1 MAVDR
6 PSSWASLSP
15 WGQRGLVEAT
25 LTTQMQ
31 VAQSLARILPLCP
44 HDPRGRGWYVSHC
57 VKGEL
62 RHEEMPVKV
71 ELRCE
76 LTWQATGE
84 PGPDLFSPRLSLPD
98 LRRPPAPSQRGPA
111 PLSHVEPQQVPREAW
126 VSNNS
131 RRPGADPARYQGRRS
146 RAIWP
151 RSCPGGLTFP
161 APFQRNPTP
170 RAVLS
175 LPQARPARLPPLSTD
190 QNDAG
195 QPHAGPSLSVART
208 ELSTWPCL
216 ALGLWGPAR
225 GGQPVSQAP
234 RAPTGCSSHRRECS
248 R

>member
-1 MAVDR
+1 MDR

-31 VAQSLARILPLCP
+31 VAQSLARILPLRP
-44 HDPRGRGWYVSHC
+44 RDPRGRGWYVSHC

-71 ELRCE
+71 ELRRE

-84 PGPDLFSPRLSLPD
+84 PGPDLFSPCLSLPH

-146 RAIWP
+146 RAIRAGDHEP
-151 RSCPGGLTFP
+151 SGPAAAQVGSPSQLHFRETLPLELSCPSP
-161 APFQRNPTP
+161 KP
-170 RAVLS
+170 
-175 LPQARPARLPPLSTD
+175 
-190 QNDAG
+190 G
-195 QPHAGPSLSVART
+195 QPACRPSAQTRTMQASRAQVLACQLRGLS
-208 ELSTWPCL
+208 
-216 ALGLWGPAR
+216 
-225 GGQPVSQAP
+225 
-234 RAPTGCSSHRRECS
+234 
-248 R
+248 